1 MYLEGLLISE
11 IQSQNSI
18 DYIQQKDEFD
28 YLRSL
33 INSVDKGRCIGILL
47 HGPPGT
53 GKTLLAISLAHNLN
67 SSYYIIDGSPDLD
80 RRDIEG
86 NWELIKGA
94 TKFNYGPLTL
104 AIKDANKSGIAFV
117 IINEINAIRE
127 NEQISLNSLL
137 SEYHINLIS
146 KGFEKHE
153 LSSNSRLIIIGTMNK
168 GVAGINKLQEAFE
181 DRFIISP
188 EINYPLKDK
197 EIDIAVKISGCK
209 KKIAEIVVDAARQI
223 RKQAIQDF
231 SITKIFST
239 RLVVNFCM
247 LITKMPPEFLK
258 NNIENV
264 IINKLGNNPEE
275 KKSIAMILDGKMF
288 ESKLKEELIKKKE
301 VKVLKKNNFDENS
314 IDKIILKVR
323 SCFETYIKTWGI
335 GNTINKNGNIMWK
348 PIQWMWNRNRNILQ
362 DYFKLTEL
370 VNLPTIYKQITN
382 KDYIY
387 NEELTLN
394 YIRWLYQQKKEE
406 LRKFM
411 TESFPVLEN

>member
-1 MYLEGLLISE
+1 LEELLIYN
-11 IQSQNSI
+11 IDSQNSI

-28 YLRSL
+28 YLKSL
-33 INSVDKGRCIGILL
+33 IESVGKGKCVGILL

-53 GKTLLAISLAHNLN
+53 GKTLLAISLAQNFN

-86 NWELIKGA
+86 NWELVKGA

-104 AIKDANKSGIAFV
+104 AIKDANKHGISFV

-137 SEYHINLIS
+137 SEFHINLIS

-153 LSSNSRLIIIGTMNK
+153 LTSKSKLIIIGTMNK

-188 EINYPLKDK
+188 EINYPLKNK
-197 EIDIAVKISGCK
+197 EIDIAIKMSGCK
-209 KKIAEIVVDAARQI
+209 EKIAEIVVDAARQI

-239 RLVVNFCM
+239 RLIVNFCM
-247 LITKMPPEFLK
+247 LISKMPPKFLK

-264 IINKLGNNPEE
+264 ILNKLGNTPEE

-288 ESKLKEELIKKKE
+288 ESKLKEELINKASLTRVGE
-301 VKVLKKNNFDENS
+301 EAIDNFSVDQ
-314 IDKIILKVR
+314 IILKTK
-323 SCFETYIKTWGI
+323 SCFDKYIKTWGK
-335 GNTINKNGNIMWK
+335 GNTIKKNGNIMWK
-348 PIQWMWNRNRNILQ
+348 PLQWMWNKNRLILQ
-362 DYFKLTEL
+362 EYIKLTEL
-370 VNLPTIYKQITN
+370 LRLPVIYKQETG

-387 NEELTLN
+387 NEVLTLN
-394 YIRWLYQQKKEE
+394 YIRWLYQQKIEE
-406 LRKFM
+406 LTNFM
-411 TESFPVLEN
+411 VKIFPVI

>member
-1 MYLEGLLISE
+1 MEGLHISDLKT
-11 IQSQNSI
+11 QNKI
-18 DYIQQKDEFD
+18 EYIQQKDEFD
-28 YLRSL
+28 YLKSL
-33 INSVDKGRCIGILL
+33 INSIDKGKCAGILL

-53 GKTLLAISLAHNLN
+53 GKTLLAISLTSFFN

-104 AIKDANKSGIAFV
+104 AIKDANQYGIAFV

-153 LSSNSRLIIIGTMNK
+153 LNSKSKLIIIGTMNK

-188 EINYPLKDK
+188 EINYPPKNK
-197 EIDIAVKISGCK
+197 EIEIAIQMSGCK

-223 RKQAIQDF
+223 RKQAIHDF

-239 RLVVNFCM
+239 RLIVNFCT
-247 LITKMPPEFLK
+247 LISKMSPEYLK
-258 NNIENV
+258 NNIESV
-264 IINKLGNNPEE
+264 ILNKLGNTPEE

-288 ESKLKEELIKKKE
+288 ENKLREELIAKKE
-301 VKVLKKNNFDENS
+301 VTIEVEKNINS
-314 IDKIILKVR
+314 ISIEKIVINTKT
-323 SCFETYIKTWGI
+323 CFDNYIKTWGR
-335 GNTINKNGNIMWK
+335 GNTIKKNGCIMWK
-348 PIQWMWNRNRNILQ
+348 PLQWMWNKNRKILQ
-362 DYFKLTEL
+362 EYVRLTKFQS
-370 VNLPTIYKQITN
+370 LPKSYKQETG

-387 NEELTLN
+387 NDELTLN
-394 YIRWLYQQKKEE
+394 YIRWLYQQKTEE
-406 LRKFM
+406 LTNFM
-411 TESFPVLEN
+411 TKVFPVL

>member
-1 MYLEGLLISE
+1 LEELLIYN
-11 IQSQNSI
+11 IDSQNSI

-28 YLRSL
+28 YLKSL
-33 INSVDKGRCIGILL
+33 IESVGKGKCVGILL

-53 GKTLLAISLAHNLN
+53 GKTLLAISLAQKFN

-86 NWELIKGA
+86 NWELVKGA

-104 AIKDANKSGIAFV
+104 AIKDANKHGISFV

-137 SEYHINLIS
+137 SEFHINLIS

-153 LSSNSRLIIIGTMNK
+153 LTSKSKLIIIGTMNK

-188 EINYPLKDK
+188 EINYPLKNK
-197 EIDIAVKISGCK
+197 EIDIAIKMSGCK
-209 KKIAEIVVDAARQI
+209 EKIAEIVVDAARQI

-239 RLVVNFCM
+239 RLIVNFCM
-247 LITKMPPEFLK
+247 LISKMPPKFLK

-264 IINKLGNNPEE
+264 ILNKLGNTPEE

-288 ESKLKEELIKKKE
+288 ESKLKEELINKASLTRVGE
-301 VKVLKKNNFDENS
+301 EAIDNFSVDQ
-314 IDKIILKVR
+314 IILKTK
-323 SCFETYIKTWGI
+323 SCFDKYIKTWGK
-335 GNTINKNGNIMWK
+335 GNTIKKNGNIMWK
-348 PIQWMWNRNRNILQ
+348 PLQWMWNKNRLILQ
-362 DYFKLTEL
+362 EYIKLTEL
-370 VNLPTIYKQITN
+370 LRLPVIYKQETG

-387 NEELTLN
+387 NEVLTLN
-394 YIRWLYQQKKEE
+394 YIRWLYQQKIEE
-406 LRKFM
+406 LTNFM
-411 TESFPVLEN
+411 VKIFPVI